1 MRAEEQLS
9 LKKIL
14 MSKIDQVESLGYV
27 TTKQTVF
34 IYLFIYRFEQSQYY
48 FCDNTVNQHFRV
60 LDLANILIFNTRR
73 HFGSMDV

>member
-1 MRAEEQLS
+1 
-9 LKKIL
+9 

-34 IYLFIYRFEQSQYY
+34 IYLFIYRFEQSQCY

-60 LDLANILIFNTRR
+60 LNLANILIFNTR
-73 HFGSMDV
+73 